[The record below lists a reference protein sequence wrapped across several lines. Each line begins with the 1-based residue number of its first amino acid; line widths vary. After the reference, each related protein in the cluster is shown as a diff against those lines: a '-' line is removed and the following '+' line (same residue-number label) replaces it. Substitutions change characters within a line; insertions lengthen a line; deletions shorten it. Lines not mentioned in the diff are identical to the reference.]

1 MVLLMEPQLPPIIPG
16 TRWRVGDLAKMTGL
30 TVRTL
35 HHYEAIGL
43 LAAAARGEGGHR
55 LYDEAAV
62 QRLYRIRVLRSLGIA
77 LSEIRRFIDDDA
89 SLASVMQQHLTRVE
103 QEVEDLTRLRDRL
116 RHICHQPGS
125 HVETAELLRTIDAM
139 SRLERHVGARR
150 QHAAERPP
158 RGVEREWRALADEL
172 RACMA
177 AGDDPSTWRARDVAL
192 RARERILEF
201 AGHDAAILAAL
212 KHLRTA
218 DPPAELAGWD
228 PALMAYLD
236 RALQALDSEENAL
249 AE

>member
-1 MVLLMEPQLPPIIPG
+1 METQPPHSIPG
-16 TRWRVGDLAKMTGL
+16 TRLRVGDLAKMTGL

-43 LAAAARGEGGHR
+43 LDAAARGEGGHR
-55 LYDEAAV
+55 LYDEASV

-89 SLASVMQQHLTRVE
+89 SVASVMHQHLARVE

-116 RHICHQPGS
+116 RRVCRRPDS
-125 HVETAELLRTIDAM
+125 HVDTAELLRTIDAM
-139 SRLERHVGARR
+139 SRLERHVATRR
-150 QHAAERPP
+150 QYAASRPP
-158 RGVEREWRALADEL
+158 RGIERQWRALADEL

-177 AGDDPSTWRARDVAL
+177 AGDDPSSGRARDVAI
-192 RARERILEF
+192 RARELILDF
-201 AGHDAAILAAL
+201 AGHDAVTLEAL
-212 KHLRTA
+212 DHLRTA
-218 DPPAELAGWD
+218 DPPSDLAGWD

-236 RALQALDSEENAL
+236 RALGARDSEENTL